1 MVSAFATT
9 NLNRNSQ
16 PTQMAEALCN
26 LQHAVEQCHDGVFMT
41 DSTGLITRV
50 NPAFEQFIGY
60 TATELV
66 GKDLSLVFD
75 SKSESAEYQL
85 MWRRIF
91 EETQYTGTVKLTTKS
106 GQSVEAEWIITPV
119 HGSRGR
125 VVSLVGTSRAVTA
138 PQEATALAQSA
149 PNNERLFH
157 DLRNILMIVV
167 AYSELAREGLP
178 AGHLC
183 RRYVESAA
191 TAAQSAAALIND
203 SAQPGGAAQTHSS
216 TVPPLGTEKDEHAT
230 TQASLPKKK
239 SKSEQQKPSP
249 ATSDHVAGG

>member
-1 MVSAFATT
+1 MVSASATT
-9 NLNRNSQ
+9 GLNRNSQ
-16 PTQMAEALCN
+16 PTQIAEALCN

-41 DSTGLITRV
+41 DSTGIITRV
-50 NPAFEQFIGY
+50 NPAFEQFIEY
-60 TATELV
+60 TAIELV

-75 SKSESAEYQL
+75 SRSESAEYQL
-85 MWRRIF
+85 MWRRVF

-125 VVSLVGTSRAVTA
+125 VVSLVGTSRALTA
-138 PQEATALAQSA
+138 PQEGTALAQST
-149 PNNERLFH
+149 PSNERLFH

-178 AGHLC
+178 AGHPC

-191 TAAQSAAALIND
+191 TAAHSAAALIND
-203 SAQPGGAAQTHSS
+203 SAQPGGTRQIHTGSA
-216 TVPPLGTEKDEHAT
+216 VLGPGKDEQAR
-230 TQASLPKKK
+230 TQASSLKKK
-239 SKSEQQKPSP
+239 SKSEQQKSRPEIN
-249 ATSDHVAGG
+249 DHLAGQR